1 MRYAITKSKE
11 TTCALGTFSI
21 SQLNAVKVCRAINRK
36 KFGDAKKTLEDMLNE
51 KKSLKGKYF
60 TKTTEE
66 ILKLLNQLE
75 KNAKN
80 KNIDANSLFLFIS
93 AHKGPTL
100 HRARRR
106 WRKFG
111 SKLKICH
118 IQAVLSD
125 KDSFAKKVSSD
136 KSNVEKEVS
145 VK

>member
-1 MRYAITKSKE
+1 MKYAIKKSKE

-21 SQLNAVKVCRAINRK
+21 SQLNAVKVCKAINRK
-36 KFGDAKKTLEDMLNE
+36 KFGDAKKILENILNG
-51 KKSLKGKYF
+51 KISLKGKYF

-66 ILKLLNQLE
+66 ILKLLDQLE

-80 KNIDANSLFLFIS
+80 KNIDANNLFLFIS

-125 KDSFAKKVSSD
+125 KNGFR
-136 KSNVEKEVS
+136 KEVH
-145 VK
+145 

>member
-1 MRYAITKSKE
+1 
-11 TTCALGTFSI
+11 
-21 SQLNAVKVCRAINRK
+21 
-36 KFGDAKKTLEDMLNE
+36 MLNE
-51 KKSLKGKYF
+51 KISLKGKYF

-66 ILKLLNQLE
+66 ILKLLDQLE
-75 KNAKN
+75 KNARN
-80 KNIDANSLFLFIS
+80 KNIEANDLFLFIS

-125 KDSFAKKVSSD
+125 KNGFR
-136 KSNVEKEVS
+136 KEVR
-145 VK
+145 

>member
-11 TTCALGTFSI
+11 TTCASGTFSI

-36 KFGDAKKTLEDMLNE
+36 KFGDAKKTLEGMLNE
-51 KKSLKGKYF
+51 KTSLKGKYF

-93 AHKGPTL
+93 AHRGPTM

-106 WRKFG
+106 WKKFG
-111 SKLKICH
+111 SRLKICH

-136 KSNVEKEVS
+136 KSNVEKGVS

>member
-1 MRYAITKSKE
+1 MKYTIKKSKE
-11 TTCALGTFSI
+11 TTCASGTFSI
-21 SQLNAVKVCRAINRK
+21 SQLNAVKVCRTINRK
-36 KFGDAKKTLEDMLNE
+36 KFGDAKKILESMLNE
-51 KKSLKGKYF
+51 KISLKGKYF

-66 ILKLLNQLE
+66 ILKLLDQLE
-75 KNAKN
+75 KNARN
-80 KNIDANSLFLFIS
+80 KNIEANDLFLFIS

-125 KDSFAKKVSSD
+125 KNGFR
-136 KSNVEKEVS
+136 KEVR
-145 VK
+145 